1 MSLQQQL
8 QALEERAH
16 NIEADIRNSMSIGE
30 LAGTGKG
37 DASIKQDDVDDYA
50 EWLNSFHVC
59 THIMNESTTVS
70 PLRITPSH
78 LQPPSSS

>member
-30 LAGTGKG
+30 LVGTGKS
-37 DASIKQDDVDDYA
+37 DASIEQDDVDK
-50 EWLNSFHVC
+50 LC
-59 THIMNESTTVS
+59 
-70 PLRITPSH
+70 
-78 LQPPSSS
+78 